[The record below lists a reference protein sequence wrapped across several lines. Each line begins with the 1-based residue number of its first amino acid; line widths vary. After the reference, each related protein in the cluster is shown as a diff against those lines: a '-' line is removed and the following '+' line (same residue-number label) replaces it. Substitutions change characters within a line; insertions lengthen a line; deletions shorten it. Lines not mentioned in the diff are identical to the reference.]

1 MTGEIGECKP
11 GEGALLLRTRVGE
24 LVRMESIDFSS
35 IGGTNSLSEGKNI
48 IALLSG
54 EEPVQFGDTDVGV
67 AVLSSLA
74 EWTVW
79 SEVRGGVVKLPS
91 TSETGR

>member
-35 IGGTNSLSEGKNI
+35 IGGTTNLSEGKNI
-48 IALLSG
+48 IALLSRG
-54 EEPVQFGDTDVGV
+54 EPAQFGDTDVGV
-67 AVLSSLA
+67 AVLSSLGERA
-74 EWTVW
+74 VW
-79 SEVRGGVVKLPS
+79 SEGRGGVVKLPS
-91 TSETGR
+91 RSETGR